1 MLLQRKSIPFRHK
14 GDTINTT
21 ETTNS
26 LISNR
31 LQKPQFLRI
40 FASKHVSAQDMAI
53 LRALNRQ
60 SFLFLSPTKHHHSAH
75 YLLHAGQAA
84 AGLFAAI
91 AIHAKTIPARK
102 GRLKA

>member
-1 MLLQRKSIPFRHK
+1 MLLQRKSIPFKHK
-14 GDTINTT
+14 GDTTSATGAI
-21 ETTNS
+21 NS

-31 LQKPQFLRI
+31 LQK
-40 FASKHVSAQDMAI
+40 ASFFTYFRVKHVSAQGMAI

-60 SFLFLSPTKHHHSAH
+60 SFLFLSPTKHHHSAP

-91 AIHAKTIPARK
+91 AIQAKTIPA
-102 GRLKA
+102 LKAG

>member
-1 MLLQRKSIPFRHK
+1 MLLRRKSIPFRHK
-14 GDTINTT
+14 GDTISAT

-31 LQKPQFLRI
+31 LQKASI
-40 FASKHVSAQDMAI
+40 FTYFRVKTRFCQGMAI

-91 AIHAKTIPARK
+91 AIHAKTITARK